1 MTWQQQLEKT
11 AQHYADLARDPA
23 WKAYAKAR
31 VLEPHDRVRQVGA
44 VCLGQLPPAGSKGNA
59 GCVTT

>member
-31 VLEPHDRVRQVGA
+31 VLEMEADPLGCWKGLLELVRKKLA
-44 VCLGQLPPAGSKGNA
+44 EGNK
-59 GCVTT
+59 